1 MNLGEWKGD
10 KLHIDSDVGVID
22 GHQKTHNFIVTERE
36 SGKSTLM
43 WKKVYNA
50 FRREQKRSIIV
61 KRYQADITDSYIE
74 DTEKLINKFTNSQ
87 IEFNYTRQELNGGT
101 LDLKIGD
108 QIFCRLI
115 ALNTALSRLKSRF
128 LDNVKYMMYDEF
140 ICNRRLGEK
149 YLADEPFRI
158 KELYTTY
165 NRESSKGIKIY
176 YFGNPYSLHN
186 PFFSDLNVPTN
197 RLYPGALVADNDYCV
212 WCYQIKDQL
221 KQQILAKNPLYK
233 FDDSYKK
240 YAFDGRAVQDQ
251 DIRVIEHQPDQFKLD
266 CIFKIHNKCIGVYR
280 GCLIDGDQRI
290 YYWCKIIDP
299 VTVSRRRDILCFD
312 FGDMSDRTVLYNGK
326 QKFASLKNAIETR
339 SAGFAS
345 IEESWMIEEIYQ
357 EI

>member
-74 DTEKLINKFTNSQ
+74 DTEKLINKFTGSQ

-186 PFFSDLNVPTN
+186 PFFSDLNVKTN
-197 RLYPGALVADNDYCV
+197 QIYPGALVAENDYCI

-240 YAFDGRAVQDQ
+240 YAFDGRAIQDQ
-251 DIRVIEHQPDQFKLD
+251 EIQVIEHQPDQFKLD
-266 CIFKIHNKCIGVYR
+266 CIFKIHQKCIGVYR
-280 GCLIDGDQRI
+280 GCIVDKDQKI

-299 VTVSRRRDILCFD
+299 VTVSKRRDILCFD
-312 FGDMSDRTVLYNGK
+312 FGDMSDRTVLYSGK

-345 IEESWMIEEIYQ
+345 IEESWLIEEIYQ

>member
-74 DTEKLINKFTNSQ
+74 DTEKLINKFTGSQ

-186 PFFSDLNVPTN
+186 PFFSDLNVKTN
-197 RLYPGALVADNDYCV
+197 QIYPGALVAENDYCI

-251 DIRVIEHQPDQFKLD
+251 DILVIEHQPDQFKLD
-266 CIFKIHNKCIGVYR
+266 CIFKIHQKCIGIYR
-280 GCLIDGDQRI
+280 GSLIDGDQRI

-299 VTVSRRRDILCFD
+299 ITVSRRRDILCFD
-312 FGDMSDRTVLYNGK
+312 FGDMSDRTVLYNGR
-326 QKFASLKNAIETR
+326 QKFASLKYAIETR